1 MNTTERLTRF
11 ETAQEALGML
21 IAARSELIYQ
31 ERKKADPDVEKI
43 SLWEAETEALAA
55 REEALRFGD
64 AEEIERVI
72 TECGVEVRAIYSR

>member
-1 MNTTERLTRF
+1 MNTTVRLARF

-31 ERKKADPDVEKI
+31 ERKKAEPDAEKI
-43 SLWEAETEALAA
+43 SVWEAETEALAV
-55 REEALRFGD
+55 REDALRFDD

-72 TECGVEVRAIYSR
+72 AECGVEVRAIYSR